1 MNKEAAPKI
10 VKIMAS
16 KSGDLVIGLGIFLS
30 HNKNVTSLDKNGFS
44 FGEVYLVQPII
55 TNIGFRHNN
64 K

>member
-1 MNKEAAPKI
+1 MNKEASPKI

-16 KSGDLVIGLGIFLS
+16 KSGDLVIGFGIFLS

-55 TNIGFRHNN
+55 TNIGFRHND

>member
-1 MNKEAAPKI
+1 MNKEASPKI

-16 KSGDLVIGLGIFLS
+16 KSGDLVTGLGIFLS
-30 HNKNVTSLDKNGFS
+30 HNKNVTSLGFS

-55 TNIGFRHNN
+55 TNIGFRHND

>member
-1 MNKEAAPKI
+1 MKKEASPKI

-16 KSGDLVIGLGIFLS
+16 KSDLVIGLGIFLS

-55 TNIGFRHNN
+55 TNIGFRHND